1 MVISSLMFIL
11 HILLLTFMLV
21 NSFHQL
27 IRSMVKI
34 IIKSINPNILVEV
47 VVLMGFFY
55 RTLFIFLYE
64 MYIFNFKLLIVNI
77 LEFMNLI
84 SILINY

>member
-1 MVISSLMFIL
+1 MFIL